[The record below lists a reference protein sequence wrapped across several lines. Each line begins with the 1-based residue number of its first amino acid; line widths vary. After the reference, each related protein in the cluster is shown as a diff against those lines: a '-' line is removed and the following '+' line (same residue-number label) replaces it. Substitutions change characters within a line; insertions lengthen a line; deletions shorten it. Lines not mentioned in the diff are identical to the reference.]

1 MENENEKLYKELSDI
16 LKNIRNPNKEE
27 MSKQVE
33 KKEDEE

>member
-1 MENENEKLYKELSDI
+1 MDNENEKLYKELSDI

>member
-16 LKNIRNPNKEE
+16 LKNIRNPKKEE
-27 MSKQVE
+27 TPKQVE